1 MKSAPNAFA
10 LAALNTKGWWG
21 AHRWLV
27 LRRITQLMV
36 LALFLVGPWFGWWL
50 VKGNLNYSLT
60 LDTLPLADPLVM
72 LQSLVTGHVPERNA
86 IIGMCLVLAFY
97 LLVGGRTYCAWVCP
111 MNIVTDAASALRRKL
126 DIRGGGDMPRNTRYW
141 ILALILLLAATTG
154 GIVWELVSPVSLLPR
169 GLIFGM
175 GAGWLLIGGIFLFDL
190 FVMKRGWCGHLCP
203 VGAFYGLLGRWS
215 LVRVS
220 ATQRE
225 DCNNCLDCFVACPE
239 QQVIRMPLKGAS
251 KGVGPMILSSD
262 CTNCGR
268 CIDVCAKDVFTFVSR
283 FAPNA
288 VPPAP
293 GADPSSRIDSKQ
305 LSNVETPS

>member
-10 LAALNTKGWWG
+10 LDALNTKGWWG

-60 LDTLPLADPLVM
+60 LGTLPLADPLVM

-86 IIGMCLVLAFY
+86 IIGVCLVLAFY

-268 CIDVCAKDVFTFVSR
+268 CIDVCAKDVFTFVPR

-288 VPPAP
+288 APPAP
-293 GADPSSRIDSKQ
+293 GADPQ
-305 LSNVETPS
+305 QPH

>member
-1 MKSAPNAFA
+1 MKVPANIFA
-10 LAALNTKGWWG
+10 ADAIHTKGWWG

-27 LRRITQLMV
+27 LRRITQLSI
-36 LALFLVGPWFGWWL
+36 LALFLLGPWFGWWL

-60 LDTLPLADPLVM
+60 LGTLPLADPLVM
-72 LQSLVTGHVPERNA
+72 LQSLVSGHIPERNA
-86 IIGMCLVLAFY
+86 IIGVTIVLLFY
-97 LLVGGRTYCAWVCP
+97 LLVGGRSYCAWVCP

-126 DIRGGGDMPRNTRYW
+126 DIRGGGDMPRQTRYW
-141 ILALILLLAATTG
+141 ILALILIWAATTG
-154 GIVWELVSPVSLLPR
+154 GIVWELVNPVSLLPR

-175 GAGWLLIGGIFLFDL
+175 GAGWMLIAGIFLFDL

-203 VGAFYGLLGRWS
+203 VGAFYSLLGRWS

-220 ATQRE
+220 ATKRE

-251 KGVGPMILSSD
+251 KGASPMIVSSN

-268 CIDVCAKDVFTFVSR
+268 CIDVCAKDVFTFVPRLAHSDLPSPS
-283 FAPNA
+283 ADIQ
-288 VPPAP
+288 PPHA
-293 GADPSSRIDSKQ
+293 
-305 LSNVETPS
+305 

>member
-1 MKSAPNAFA
+1 MKVPANIFA
-10 LAALNTKGWWG
+10 ADAIHTKGWWG

-27 LRRITQLMV
+27 LRRITQLTI

-60 LDTLPLADPLVM
+60 LGTLPLADPLVM
-72 LQSLVTGHVPERNA
+72 LQSLVSGHVPERNA
-86 IIGMCLVLAFY
+86 IIGVAVVLLFY
-97 LLVGGRTYCAWVCP
+97 LLVGGRSYCAWVCP
-111 MNIVTDAASALRRKL
+111 MNIVTDTASALRRKL
-126 DIRGGGDMPRNTRYW
+126 DIRGGGDMPRQTRYW
-141 ILALILLLAATTG
+141 ILALILILAATTG
-154 GIVWELVSPVSLLPR
+154 GIVWELVNPVSLLPR

-203 VGAFYGLLGRWS
+203 VGAFYSLLGRWS

-220 ATQRE
+220 ATKRE

-239 QQVIRMPLKGAS
+239 QQVIRMPLKGAN
-251 KGVGPMILSSD
+251 KGVGPMIVSSN

-268 CIDVCAKDVFTFVSR
+268 CIDVCAKDVFTFVPRLGAS
-283 FAPNA
+283 APPVHSA
-288 VPPAP
+288 DVSSPP
-293 GADPSSRIDSKQ
+293 G
-305 LSNVETPS
+305 